1 MRFPTA
7 WTDIAVQNLTLRLV
21 IAALSFSLITTATIA
36 AKLGLKDPII
46 VERGCFSKSVN
57 IGTATVT
64 DSEVKSFVEEVMP
77 KRFGTAAEPKITYL
91 SPAQLKSRTMEMEDL
106 RRKGMQQTLV
116 INRVDLAGDV
126 IRVDAD
132 RLISIAKIRSAF
144 PMTLDV
150 EVSRTTRT
158 EDNPYGLILTKVSS
172 VDLKELTK

>member
-1 MRFPTA
+1 
-7 WTDIAVQNLTLRLV
+7 V

-46 VERGCFSKSVN
+46 VERGCFSKSVS

-64 DSEVKSFVEEVMP
+64 DLEIKSFVEEVLP
-77 KRFGTAAEPKITYL
+77 KRFGTAAETKTSYL
-91 SPAQLKSRTMEMEDL
+91 SSAQLKARATEMDDL
-106 RRKGMQQTLV
+106 LRKGMQQTLL
-116 INRVDLAGDV
+116 INRIDFSGDV